1 MNKLTRNV
9 WWFFVVASWF
19 FGTELLIALIISSV
33 GVLLVGLPCHI
44 VLQAR
49 GLYSW
54 WRYALA
60 GFVAPALL
68 VIVFLLFVED
78 KWGVVRLA
86 LGTGGFGA
94 LVGSVFWGIA
104 VFPQAR
110 ASRLTSSCSGR
121 SGIKCQGTG
130 GGAPPLNCGVSHHP
144 IGDVLP

>member
-1 MNKLTRNV
+1 VRLIAAILFSALSVVPAMWILTALPGSVR
-9 WWFFVVASWF
+9 SWF

-60 GFVAPALL
+60 GFLAPALL

-78 KWGVVRLA
+78 KWGVVRFA

-110 ASRLTSSCSGR
+110 ASRLTSSCSG
-121 SGIKCQGTG
+121 
-130 GGAPPLNCGVSHHP
+130 P
-144 IGDVLP
+144 